1 MLCGLYIGPV
11 VVGLY
16 IGPVVVGLYIGP
28 DVVGRKSRSLQ
39 TTVRVPS
46 IRRQRSRIQIRHLM
60 QYIKSRHDK
69 VPVYYGKHFSVK
81 CTVPLC

>member
-1 MLCGLYIGPV
+1 MLCGLFIGPVVVGLNIGPV

-16 IGPVVVGLYIGP
+16 IGPDVGGLYIGP

-60 QYIKSRHDK
+60 QYIKK
-69 VPVYYGKHFSVK
+69 QA
-81 CTVPLC
+81 